1 MLNLPASTIFNRRI
15 PKQKFYTNLPV
26 SSKVVRLFTDQIDS
40 IYWAHK
46 LAPDTINVESGTS
59 VLEIQILQIRLKT
72 ESLDESVITLIDRE
86 IPYHLVFV
94 VCYQDHG
101 QLWIAYKEEAKNRE
115 DKYKVNRYY
124 KTEWMP
130 LEKLSLKLEGINLD
144 QIYESF
150 ILQIAGSELEK
161 YEEED
166 LKAAIDRS
174 EATQRLKKAIA
185 RLEKQIIREKQYNRQ
200 VRLRGELRRLQEEL
214 SMLERRRA

>member
-1 MLNLPASTIFNRRI
+1 
-15 PKQKFYTNLPV
+15 
-26 SSKVVRLFTDQIDS
+26 
-40 IYWAHK
+40 
-46 LAPDTINVESGTS
+46 
-59 VLEIQILQIRLKT
+59 
-72 ESLDESVITLIDRE
+72 
-86 IPYHLVFV
+86 
-94 VCYQDHG
+94 
-101 QLWIAYKEEAKNRE
+101 
-115 DKYKVNRYY
+115 
-124 KTEWMP
+124 MP

>member
-1 MLNLPASTIFNRRI
+1 
-15 PKQKFYTNLPV
+15 
-26 SSKVVRLFTDQIDS
+26 
-40 IYWAHK
+40 
-46 LAPDTINVESGTS
+46 
-59 VLEIQILQIRLKT
+59 
-72 ESLDESVITLIDRE
+72 
-86 IPYHLVFV
+86 
-94 VCYQDHG
+94 
-101 QLWIAYKEEAKNRE
+101 
-115 DKYKVNRYY
+115 
-124 KTEWMP
+124 MP

-200 VRLRGELRRLQEEL
+200 VRLRGELRRLLEEL

>member
-1 MLNLPASTIFNRRI
+1 MDAF
-15 PKQKFYTNLPV
+15 
-26 SSKVVRLFTDQIDS
+26 
-40 IYWAHK
+40 
-46 LAPDTINVESGTS
+46 
-59 VLEIQILQIRLKT
+59 
-72 ESLDESVITLIDRE
+72 RE
-86 IPYHLVFV
+86 
-94 VCYQDHG
+94 
-101 QLWIAYKEEAKNRE
+101 
-115 DKYKVNRYY
+115 
-124 KTEWMP
+124 
-130 LEKLSLKLEGINLD
+130 LSLKLEGINLD